1 MNLKPYPKYKDS
13 GIEWIGEMP
22 EGWEVKCMD
31 LKIADEN
38 RLKKIVKEA
47 VKDALEDEIMKMRL
61 LFAPYVSDEEQ
72 KEIERS
78 YGKPLKEPARTL
90 ILEE

>member
-1 MNLKPYPKYKDS
+1 
-13 GIEWIGEMP
+13 
-22 EGWEVKCMD
+22 
-31 LKIADEN
+31 
-38 RLKKIVKEA
+38 VKEA

>member
-1 MNLKPYPKYKDS
+1 M
-13 GIEWIGEMP
+13 E
-22 EGWEVKCMD
+22 
-31 LKIADEN
+31 LKIADETK
-38 RLKKIVKEA
+38 LKEIVKEA

-78 YGKPLKEPARTL
+78 YGKPSKKTAKTL

>member
-1 MNLKPYPKYKDS
+1 MTLK
-13 GIEWIGEMP
+13 
-22 EGWEVKCMD
+22 VV
-31 LKIADEN
+31 DETKL
-38 RLKKIVKEA
+38 REIVKEA
-47 VKDALEDEIMKMRL
+47 VKDAIDDEIMRIRL

-78 YGKPLKEPARTL
+78 YGKPSKGTAKTF

>member
-1 MNLKPYPKYKDS
+1 MS
-13 GIEWIGEMP
+13 
-22 EGWEVKCMD
+22 
-31 LKIADEN
+31 LKIADETK
-38 RLKKIVKEA
+38 LKEIIKEA

-78 YGKPLKEPARTL
+78 YGKPSKETARTL

>member
-1 MNLKPYPKYKDS
+1 MNY
-13 GIEWIGEMP
+13 
-22 EGWEVKCMD
+22 MD
-31 LKIADEN
+31 IKIADEAK
-38 RLKKIVKEA
+38 LKEIVKEA
-47 VKDALEDEIMKMRL
+47 VRDALEDEIMKMRL

-78 YGKPLKEPARTL
+78 FSKPSKETAKTL